1 MKLYQAERF
10 SGDILFKLLSEIDK
24 IKESI
29 EDQDVLKAIELI
41 IEKIEKC
48 ISSTELELVF
58 EGY

>member
-29 EDQDVLKAIELI
+29 EDEDVMKAIELI